1 MNMKKNLTLLLL
13 FYSLFFYSQSIVTTR
28 VNDTVTHWK
37 SKNSIGIDL
46 NEMAFMNWSAGGNS
60 SVSGL
65 LKGNFVRRYSDE
77 KIKWNNELIIR
88 YGVNMQDGLGL
99 RKTDDA
105 LQFNSTFGHR
115 KDSLSNWYT
124 SAKLNFNTQFTDGY
138 AYPNTEIAI
147 SKPFAPAY
155 FFLGIG
161 TEYVNKDKK
170 IVLYLSPLTSKST
183 LVLDQRLA
191 DQGAFGVV
199 KAVYDSNGNLLL
211 HGRKSKNELG
221 VLVTAMHKKE
231 VMKNVMLENRLS
243 LYSDYINN
251 FGNID
256 VDWQLQMDLLVNKY
270 VKANIGLHL
279 LYDDDIKAKE
289 QINGE
294 QVIVG
299 PKLQLK
305 QALGVG
311 FVYNFKV

>member
-28 VNDTVTHWK
+28 LNDTVTHWK

>member
-138 AYPNTEIAI
+138 AYPNTEITI

-305 QALGVG
+305 QSLGVG